1 MTVREENTSSAPPPI
16 DKQIL
21 IRILLMVFGIM
32 LMLGVL
38 LIRLWSI
45 QILSGREFNERSER
59 QYARNIRIPAL
70 RGRIFSADGRLLAG
84 NRSSYCALLHLS
96 EMGLSGRRKKA
107 VEKILAEIR
116 KAELTAGINSR
127 ITEKNILYHMIHY
140 PGIPMV
146 IFKDLNTAQMA
157 QLAEITPPIR
167 GLELTAE
174 GVRFYP
180 FGSLA
185 AHVIGY
191 TGAGDPK
198 MAEDRAEYFYYLP
211 DPAGKTGLEKRYDK
225 LLKGK
230 PGKKLVIVNHRGF
243 VHEEVG
249 TPEEARNGSDLI
261 LNLDAAIQNRAQ
273 KLLAGMQG
281 AIAVMDA
288 SDGAVLALAS
298 APDYNLNSFIPG
310 IPFNEYRK
318 LLRHPG
324 KPFVNKALQGSYMP
338 GSILKILL
346 GLSLL
351 ENGVADVESK
361 VHCDGFT
368 AFSRSFRIRCW
379 AHASGGH
386 GPLSLTDALKVSCND
401 YFIENGVKL
410 GMEKFCETLR
420 SAGLGTRTG
429 IGLWESP
436 GLVPDRKKYRYWG
449 DYDTAL
455 ISIGQG
461 KVLLTPVQAVSY
473 AAAFCNGGTVWVP
486 QLVREIRD
494 PEGKVTRIRP
504 VRKSTLLG
512 SSENLERIRQGMY
525 EAVNSPNGG
534 VRGAKITEGTVYGK
548 SGTAE
553 VGPKNN
559 RTKNTWFLGF
569 CKTPGGRN
577 LAICVLVISGRSGNL
592 TAAPLAA
599 NLLRYIIRREP
610 RKETGSSAGTGQ

>member
-1 MTVREENTSSAPPPI
+1 MGTASPPPM

-21 IRILLMVFGIM
+21 LRILILVFGIM
-32 LMLGVL
+32 LLLFLL
-38 LIRLWSI
+38 LIRLWSV
-45 QILSGREFNERSER
+45 QVLSGREFNERSER

-70 RGRIFSADGRLLAG
+70 RGRIFSSDGRLLAG

-96 EMGLSGRRKKA
+96 EMNLSGRRKRA
-107 VEKILAEIR
+107 LEQILNVIRTVEQ
-116 KAELTAGINSR
+116 TAGKVTS
-127 ITEKNILYHMIHY
+127 ITGKNILHHMIRY

-146 IFKDLNTAQMA
+146 IFKDLTMEQMA
-157 QLAEITPPIR
+157 KLAEITPPVR

-174 GVRFYP
+174 GVRVYP

-191 TGAGDPK
+191 TGERDPK

-211 DPAGKTGLEKRYDK
+211 DPAGRTGLEKLYDK
-225 LLKGK
+225 DLKGK

-249 TPEEARNGSDLI
+249 SPEEARNGSDLI
-261 LNLDAAIQNRAQ
+261 LHLDAAIQYRAQ
-273 KLLAGMQG
+273 RLLSGMQG
-281 AIAVMDA
+281 AITVMDA
-288 SDGAVLALAS
+288 SNGAVLALAS
-298 APDYNLNSFIPG
+298 APDYDLNSFIPG
-310 IPFNEYRK
+310 IRFKEYQK
-318 LLRHPG
+318 LLQHPG

-351 ENGVADVESK
+351 ENGIADGESTI
-361 VHCDGFT
+361 HCDGFT

-386 GPLSLTDALKVSCND
+386 GPLALTDALKVSCND

-410 GMEKFCETLR
+410 GLEKFCTTLR

-429 IGLWESP
+429 IGLGESS

-461 KVLLTPVQAVSY
+461 KILLTPIQAVSY
-473 AAAFCNGGTVWVP
+473 AAAFCNGGTVWTP
-486 QLVREIRD
+486 QLVREIRTA
-494 PEGKVTRIRP
+494 EGNSIRIP
-504 VRKSTLLG
+504 PRKKCMLQG
-512 SSENLERIRQGMY
+512 SAENLERIRKGMY
-525 EAVNSPNGG
+525 EAVNAPNGG
-534 VRGAKITEGTVYGK
+534 VRGAKIMEGTVYGK

-569 CKTPGGRN
+569 CKTPSGRD
-577 LAICVLVISGRSGNL
+577 LAICVLVLSGRSGNL

-599 NLLRYIIRREP
+599 NLLNYIIRMEKRNG
-610 RKETGSSAGTGQ
+610 KSSVSPEK